1 MQFSPGPAV
10 DGKLILGSRRLLRNA
25 SGYATGRGC
34 HDFGH
39 KWDLGKPGRGLD
51 YQTIQESTKTPYP
64 PYLRDIVLVLTVL
77 SLVTWVQDCGWH
89 MRDKILCQRGPFV
102 EFSHEDLIK
111 IDGEYFPIFFN
122 AQFIEV

>member
-1 MQFSPGPAV
+1 MPP
-10 DGKLILGSRRLLRNA
+10 DGDATTLVISGIWVNQEEDWITKQSKNQPKHLIHNIL
-25 SGYATGRGC
+25 
-34 HDFGH
+34 
-39 KWDLGKPGRGLD
+39 K
-51 YQTIQESTKTPYP
+51 
-64 PYLRDIVLVLTVL
+64 DIVLVLTVL